1 MDATPQH
8 AFNPTTYSA
17 VKLDGVDSLGKL
29 RDDLIEFYR
38 PANSQE
44 LFAINRIALAQQ
56 TLLLVARIENGLF
69 DVFLNEGCRSRS
81 VPELAPHLVGGDQKI
96 VAEHT
101 RNALLT
107 VGMCSVNARSKEVA
121 LFLRFQAQA
130 ERMYRRAVEEF
141 ERLRKLRPKAGAPAP
156 TLEPPSVSVDDAASA
171 MPRNRRPA
179 PSASP
184 AASASRAAPKS
195 TSPPSRPAKIK
206 DFTPH
211 ARSIHTGAGVPFPG
225 AHRGRAHRRGTGGRA
240 RRGARPQRRARAG
253 QQGDG
258 QAARRKSARASASCS
273 TAPSR
278 ARSGA
283 RSRASR
289 QFAEAALRAR
299 LDAEW
304 LDLTLP
310 APGPRRGHL
319 HPITRIQRELEEL
332 FISLGFAVLD
342 GPEVETEYHNFDALN
357 IPADHPARDMQ
368 DTFWLED
375 GNLLR
380 THTSPVQVRGMERL
394 GPPLRMIAPGRVFR
408 NESVDAS
415 HEHTFYQLEGMMIDR
430 DVSVAHLLYF
440 MKTLLTAIF
449 HRDVTVRLRPGYFPF
464 VEPGFELD
472 IQCLICGG
480 PGCPVCKQS
489 GWVELLP
496 CGLVNPNVLRMSGID
511 PEEWNG
517 FAFGLG
523 LTRLVMMRYGI
534 DDIRQLQGG
543 DLRFLEQF

>member
-1 MDATPQH
+1 M
-8 AFNPTTYSA
+8 
-17 VKLDGVDSLGKL
+17 LDES
-29 RDDLIEFYR
+29 I
-38 PANSQE
+38 QE
-44 LFAINRIALAQQ
+44 LAARTLGRIAA
-56 TLLLVARIENGLF
+56 
-69 DVFLNEGCRSRS
+69 
-81 VPELAPHLVGGDQKI
+81 
-96 VAEHT
+96 
-101 RNALLT
+101 
-107 VGMCSVNARSKEVA
+107 
-121 LFLRFQAQA
+121 
-130 ERMYRRAVEEF
+130 
-141 ERLRKLRPKAGAPAP
+141 
-156 TLEPPSVSVDDAASA
+156 AASA
-171 MPRNRRPA
+171 EELEAVRVDVLGRKGTLAEISKGMGKLA
-179 PSASP
+179 PEE
-184 AASASRAAPKS
+184 RK
-195 TSPPSRPAKIK
+195 RIGQVLNLAK
-206 DFTPH
+206 
-211 ARSIHTGAGVPFPG
+211 
-225 AHRGRAHRRGTGGRA
+225 
-240 RRGARPQRRARAG
+240 QRIE
-253 QQGDG
+253 
-258 QAARRKSARASASCS
+258 S
-273 TAPSR
+273 
-278 ARSGA
+278 
-283 RSRASR
+283 
-289 QFAEAALRAR
+289 AEAERRREFDESKLAAR

-304 LDLTLP
+304 IDLTLP
-310 APGPRRGHL
+310 APGVRCGHL

-357 IPADHPARDMQ
+357 IPPDHPARDMQ
-368 DTFWLED
+368 DTFWLSG

-496 CGLVNPNVLRMSGID
+496 CGLVNPHVLRKSGID
-511 PEEWNG
+511 PDQWGG

-534 DDIRQLQGG
+534 DDIRHLQGG

>member
-1 MDATPQH
+1 MSEDFLRELAAGLERIRAARTLEELE
-8 AFNPTTYSA
+8 AA
-17 VKLDGVDSLGKL
+17 RVEVLGRKGSLALAGKEMGKL
-29 RDDLIEFYR
+29 
-38 PANSQE
+38 
-44 LFAINRIALAQQ
+44 
-56 TLLLVARIENGLF
+56 
-69 DVFLNEGCRSRS
+69 
-81 VPELAPHLVGGDQKI
+81 
-96 VAEHT
+96 
-101 RNALLT
+101 
-107 VGMCSVNARSKEVA
+107 
-121 LFLRFQAQA
+121 
-130 ERMYRRAVEEF
+130 
-141 ERLRKLRPKAGAPAP
+141 
-156 TLEPPSVSVDDAASA
+156 PP
-171 MPRNRRPA
+171 
-179 PSASP
+179 
-184 AASASRAAPKS
+184 ASRAAFGKLLND
-195 TSPPSRPAKIK
+195 AKRELEQAYEGRK
-206 DFTPH
+206 
-211 ARSIHTGAGVPFPG
+211 RSF
-225 AHRGRAHRRGTGGRA
+225 
-240 RRGARPQRRARAG
+240 
-253 QQGDG
+253 D
-258 QAARRKSARASASCS
+258 
-273 TAPSR
+273 
-278 ARSGA
+278 
-283 RSRASR
+283 
-289 QFAEAALRAR
+289 EAALARR

-332 FISLGFAVLD
+332 FRSLGFAVLD

-357 IPADHPARDMQ
+357 IPATHPARDMQ
-368 DTFWLED
+368 DTFWLEG

-380 THTSPVQVRGMERL
+380 THTSPVQVRGMELL

-440 MKTLLTAIF
+440 MRTLLAAIF
-449 HRDVTVRLRPGYFPF
+449 HREVTVRLRPGYFPF

-511 PEEWNG
+511 PGEWNG

-523 LTRLVMMRYGI
+523 LTRLAMMRYGI
-534 DDIRQLQGG
+534 DDIRHLQGG